1 MKLYIGQNK
10 PIGNT
15 KIAKIGNK
23 VNIFLMFFSLINLI
37 NTRIRMTATGTAIN
51 APESLLAMADP
62 TEIAKKLTLK
72 IELFL
77 YNLIAKYIDK
87 IIKKYTNGSLFVMA
101 DNLKNSGEKA
111 KNAVPKR
118 MRFLLVVISLNIK

>member
-1 MKLYIGQNK
+1 
-10 PIGNT
+10 
-15 KIAKIGNK
+15 
-23 VNIFLMFFSLINLI
+23 
-37 NTRIRMTATGTAIN
+37 MTAIGTAIN
-51 APESLLAMADP
+51 APESLLAMANP

-118 MRFLLVVISLNIK
+118 MRFLLEVISLNIK